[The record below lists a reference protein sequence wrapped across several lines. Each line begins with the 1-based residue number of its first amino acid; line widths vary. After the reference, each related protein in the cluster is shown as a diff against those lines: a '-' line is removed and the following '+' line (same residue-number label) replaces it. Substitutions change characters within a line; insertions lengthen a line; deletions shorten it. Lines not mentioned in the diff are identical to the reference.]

1 MARGLRTGWGM
12 NTNPMI
18 SAAPFLSNSRIPLPA
33 LGEMDEGLL
42 VQRWLRG
49 DARALAALAD
59 RHTEALREH
68 LVLRFGREIAD
79 EAVSDTLLK
88 LARGARYTHQ
98 GSFRAW
104 FFTVGRRCALDL
116 CRSHKRSYR
125 LADAVERDTTR
136 RHDSAIAPKLL
147 VRSDQ
152 RAALEKEID
161 ALPTLHRK
169 AISMRYFGDLST
181 TEIGRRLDLTPS
193 KVRDRIAY
201 ALRALRERMA
211 GKKDL

>member
-1 MARGLRTGWGM
+1 M

-18 SAAPFLSNSRIPLPA
+18 SAAGFLSNSRVPLPA
-33 LGEMDEGLL
+33 MGELDEGLL
-42 VQRWLRG
+42 VRSWLAG

-98 GSFRAW
+98 GTFRAW
-104 FFTVGRRCALDL
+104 FFTVGRRCAIDL
-116 CRSHKRSYR
+116 CRSHKRTHR

-147 VRSDQ
+147 AREDQ
-152 RAALEKEID
+152 RAALEKEIE

-181 TEIGRRLDLTPS
+181 TEIGRRLDLSPG

-201 ALRALRERMA
+201 ALRALRQRMS
-211 GKKDL
+211 GKRDL